1 MIKKITN
8 KAGTL
13 PWALALSATLVGCG
27 SDDNKASDAA
37 PDTQQTTNSVL
48 IEYTSFGVPHISADN
63 AKSLYYGQ
71 AYAHAKDNMCT
82 LAEEVIGVR
91 AQRALTFG
99 AGSNDANIAADLA
112 VQVLDVYGQAQA
124 AMDTISSDHL
134 EVLSGYANGFNQA
147 VLDKNGAYPSPCSGD
162 NAYAIPTVEVVDLYA
177 YHLYLALYA
186 SGAALSGSIA
196 TASVPVTQ
204 VANSTTVNT
213 SLVSSINAVTE
224 DTHQLG
230 SNGWALGKDKTES
243 GKGMLLSNPHFPWSG
258 SKRFV
263 QSQLTIPGELNITG
277 VSFVGVPGILIGFN
291 EHLAWTHTVSQSKR
305 FTLYNLTLDPEDATR
320 YLYGEEYRQMSS
332 QDYTVTVLNEDGT
345 TSEVS
350 KTLYASHY
358 GPMIG
363 WSNGGAQTYRDA
375 NQGNHNMV
383 KQWLAMNKA
392 TSLAEFEQAFA
403 DFQGI
408 PWVNTIATDKEGTA
422 FYIDGSRT
430 ANLHPLVDAG
440 VKSALINPATDVATA
455 TLQYLWQGGRGQLIL
470 DGSNPFYEWID
481 TGTTPVAG
489 VVPFENAPKLTRTD
503 YVFNANSSPW
513 LTNMTQTMDDFSI
526 VYGPANTVRSPR
538 TRLNA
543 TMLEEVSANGSSGA
557 DGKYSLTELKAVVTG
572 ERGMSSELIK
582 NELAQ
587 RCNGVTTVTVD
598 QTVVDIS
605 AACTV
610 LSNWDGLYK
619 NTSVGSQVFREFLKE
634 FHLVGEAWLSDDL
647 FEVSFDATAPLATP
661 SGLKANS
668 AEVAANEDP
677 ILLALG
683 AAVQTLQLANI
694 ALDAPLGDLQYAMKN
709 DERISIP
716 GGIGL
721 EGVFDINSSGSSKV
735 GANDYEVTHGASW
748 VMALEFTDAGPKAD
762 AFLAYS
768 QSHDPESE
776 FYADQTRLFST
787 GDWRPVVFTAEE
799 IANDLVSSSTL
810 QTH

>member
-8 KAGTL
+8 KLGVL
-13 PWALALSATLVGCG
+13 SWALTLTAGLVGCG
-27 SDDNKASDAA
+27 GDNTSSNE
-37 PDTQQTTNSVL
+37 TEQTNNSAL
-48 IEYTSFGVPHISADN
+48 IEYTSYGVPHISADN
-63 AKSLYYGQ
+63 AKSLYFGQ

-82 LAEEVIGVR
+82 LTKEIIGVR
-91 AQRALTFG
+91 SHRALTFG
-99 AGSNDANIAADLA
+99 AGSGDSNIAADLA
-112 VQVLDVYGQAQA
+112 MQVLDVYGQAQA
-124 AMDTISSDHL
+124 AMETISSEHL
-134 EVLSGYANGFNQA
+134 EVLTGYANGFNQA
-147 VLDKNGAYPSPCSGD
+147 VVDKNGAYPSPCSGD
-162 NAYAIPTVEVVDLYA
+162 NAYAIPTVSATDLYA

-186 SGAALSGSIA
+186 SGAALSGQIA
-196 TASVPVTQ
+196 SASVPVVQ
-204 VANSTTVNT
+204 ANAIATSASST
-213 SLVSSINAVTE
+213 LLSSINAVTAK
-224 DTHQLG
+224 THELG

-243 GKGMLLSNPHFPWSG
+243 GKGMLLANPHFPWSG
-258 SKRFV
+258 ATRFV

-291 EHLAWTHTVSQSKR
+291 ENLAWTHTVSQSKR

-332 QDYTVTVLNEDGT
+332 QEYKVTVLNDDGS

-392 TSLAEFEQAFA
+392 TNLTEFEQAFA

-408 PWVNTIATDKEGTA
+408 PWVNTIATDKEGNA

-440 VKSALINPATDVATA
+440 VKSALTNPATDVASA

-481 TGTTPVAG
+481 TGTTPIAG
-489 VVPFENAPKLTRTD
+489 VVPFENAPKLMRSD

-513 LTNMTQTMDDFSI
+513 LTNMSQTLDGLPI
-526 VYGPANTVRSPR
+526 IYGPDNSVRSPR

-543 TMLEEVSANGSSGA
+543 IMLEEVSANGSSGA
-557 DGKYSLTELKAVVTG
+557 DGKYSLTELKGVVTS
-572 ERGMSSELIK
+572 ERGMSSELLK
-582 NELAQ
+582 SELAQ
-587 RCNGVTTVTVD
+587 RCNGVSTVTLD
-598 QTVVDIS
+598 QTEVDIT

-610 LSNWDGLYK
+610 LDNWDGLYK
-619 NTSVGSQVFREFLKE
+619 NTSVGAQVFREFLKE
-634 FHLVGEAWLSDDL
+634 FYLVGEAWLSDDL
-647 FEVSFDATAPLATP
+647 FEVPFNAAQPLATP
-661 SGLKANS
+661 SGLKIKA

-683 AAVQTLQLANI
+683 AALQTLQLANV
-694 ALDAPLGDLQYAMKN
+694 AMDVPLADIQYAMKN

-716 GGIGL
+716 GGIGVD
-721 EGVFDINSSGSSKV
+721 GVFNINKSGTAKV
-735 GANDYEVTHGASW
+735 GTNGYEVTNGASW
-748 VMALEFTDAGPKAD
+748 VMALEFTDTGPKAD
-762 AFLAYS
+762 AFLTYS
-768 QSHDPESE
+768 QAHDPESE

-787 GDWRPVVFTAEE
+787 GNWRPVVFSKED
-799 IANDLVSSSTL
+799 IANDLVSSETL